1 MAVCK
6 VCGLPRELCVCGA
19 MAKEAAKIKVYNVRR
34 SYGKW
39 VTIVEGIEKDAKE
52 LTKKLK
58 SQLACG
64 GTFKEGK
71 IELQGNH
78 KMRVKDLLIKAGFS
92 PDQIEVE

>member
-1 MAVCK
+1 
-6 VCGLPRELCVCGA
+6 

>member
-1 MAVCK
+1 
-6 VCGLPRELCVCGA
+6 
-19 MAKEAAKIKVYNVRR
+19 MAKEAAKIKVYVMRR
-34 SYGKW
+34 RYRKW
-39 VTIVEGIEKDAKE
+39 VTIVEGIEKDAKQ

-78 KMRVKDLLIKAGFS
+78 KARVRDLLIKAGFS